1 MRLKKK
7 RRNEEVQSKEREREE
22 KGQER
27 KVEGEKEREIFTPAF
42 LTPPQMG

>member
-7 RRNEEVQSKEREREE
+7 QRNEEVQSKEREREE
-22 KGQER
+22 KGQEP

-42 LTPPQMG
+42 VTPPLMG